1 MASYIGGK
9 NNENDNVGKND
20 NNYFDRKKKSG
31 LRNGLR
37 NNFYERKE
45 EEKENGSLRVGVFWS
60 TDSKTTTTR

>member
-37 NNFYERKE
+37 NKFYKRKKKEKERKE
-45 EEKENGSLRVGVFWS
+45 KFGGWS
-60 TDSKTTTTR
+60 VLEHI